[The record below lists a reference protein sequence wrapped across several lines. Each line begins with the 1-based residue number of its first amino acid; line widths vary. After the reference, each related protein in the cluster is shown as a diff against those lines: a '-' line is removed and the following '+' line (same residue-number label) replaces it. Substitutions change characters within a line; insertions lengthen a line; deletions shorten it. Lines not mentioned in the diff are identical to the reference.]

1 MVLTIRKVW
10 VGDDPAQRPSSVE
23 VKIGVANDTNYLL
36 RTVKA
41 SDGWT
46 LDIPCWVRD
55 YYVEEVN
62 VPAGYVSNVE
72 REGNTFIITNTYMP
86 QTGDSSNLPLYAA
99 LLALSAIGMTVLC
112 IKKRR
117 DE

>member
-10 VGDDPAQRPSSVE
+10 VGDDSSQRPSSVE

-41 SDGWT
+41 ANGWK
-46 LDIPCWVRD
+46 LDVPCLVRD
-55 YYVEEVN
+55 YYVEEIN
-62 VPAGYVSNVE
+62 VPEGYVSSVE

-86 QTGDSSNLPLYAA
+86 QTGDSSELSLYVV
-99 LLALSAIGMTVLC
+99 LLVLSTIGMTILY

-117 DE
+117 NE